1 MPAKKTK
8 SKVDKKEKVSVIRF
22 IYLYIITAVTFIV
35 FIIGAVTIVDV
46 VLKEFVFDI
55 DDDYPARPEMICERH
70 LQVPGEEGPN
80 EDAYEKCIELQKQ
93 IEEERDKKLISD
105 SAARKLSIGISQ
117 VAVGF
122 PLWIF
127 HWRIIERDRKKRKSG
142 RTAR

>member
-8 SKVDKKEKVSVIRF
+8 SSFKNKEKVSVTRF

-55 DDDYPARPEMICERH
+55 EGDYPARPEMVCERY
-70 LQVPGEEGPN
+70 LQVPGEEEPN
-80 EDAYEKCIELQKQ
+80 EEAYEKCIELQKQ
-93 IEEERDKKLISD
+93 IKEEREKKLLSN
-105 SAARKLSIGISQ
+105 SAARKLSIGIAQ

-127 HWRIIERDRKKRKSG
+127 HWRVIERDRKERKSG
-142 RTAR
+142 RTTR